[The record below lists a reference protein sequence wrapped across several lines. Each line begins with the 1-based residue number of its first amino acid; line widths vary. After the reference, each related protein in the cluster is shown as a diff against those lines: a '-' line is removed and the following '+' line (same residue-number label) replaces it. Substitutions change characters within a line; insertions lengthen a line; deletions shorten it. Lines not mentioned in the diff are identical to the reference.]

1 MIKKMI
7 GGQKL
12 RDLGSSRYTDDV
24 DYLIYDETD
33 SRLFIHDSDDDI
45 VNAANHPFYTEIWDM
60 DLNSNEVSL
69 QALLDMSA
77 FTFVQHCKN
86 MNFDKADTKEF
97 DIKFLVRKM
106 NGVCNFD
113 IAKKYI
119 EDGEITEVEK
129 IIASVKF

>member
-1 MIKKMI
+1 MEKKMI

-24 DYLIYDETD
+24 DYLIFDSSD
-33 SRLFIHDSDDDI
+33 SRLFIHDTDDDI
-45 VNAANHPFYTEIWDM
+45 VNAANHPFYTEVWNM
-60 DLNSNEVSL
+60 DLNSDEVSCE
-69 QALLDMSA
+69 ALLEMSV

-97 DIKFLVRKM
+97 DIKFLVRKL
-106 NGVCNFD
+106 NGSVNFD

-119 EDGEITEVEK
+119 EAGEITEIEK

>member
-1 MIKKMI
+1 MVKKMI

-24 DYLIYDETD
+24 DYLIFDLSD
-33 SRLFIHDSDDDI
+33 SRLFIHDTDDDI
-45 VNAANHPFYTEIWDM
+45 VNAANHPFYTEVWNM
-60 DLNSNEVSL
+60 DLNRDSVSVE
-69 QALLDMSA
+69 ALLEMSV

-97 DIKFLVRKM
+97 DIKFLVRKL
-106 NGVCNFD
+106 NGSVNFD

-119 EDGEITEVEK
+119 EAGEITEVEK

>member
-1 MIKKMI
+1 MVKKMI

-12 RDLGSSRYTDDV
+12 RDLGSSRYTNDV
-24 DYLIYDETD
+24 DYLIFDETD
-33 SRLFIHDSDDDI
+33 SRLFIHDTDEDI
-45 VNAANHPFYTEIWDM
+45 VNAANHPFYTDIWNM
-60 DLNSNEVSL
+60 DSGEVSL

-77 FTFVQHCKN
+77 FTFVQHCQN

-119 EDGEITEVEK
+119 GAGEITEVEK

>member
-1 MIKKMI
+1 MKKLI

-12 RDLGSSRYTDDV
+12 RNIGSSRYTDDL
-24 DYLIYDETD
+24 DYLIFDESD
-33 SRLFIHDSDDDI
+33 PRLFIHDSEDDI
-45 VNAANHPFYTEIWDM
+45 VNAANHPFYTEIWNM

-69 QALLDMSA
+69 QALLEMSV

-86 MNFDKADTKEF
+86 LNFEKADTKEF

-106 NGVCNFD
+106 EGVCNFD

-119 EDGEITEVEK
+119 EAGEITEVAK
-129 IIASVKF
+129 IISSVKF

>member
-1 MIKKMI
+1 MEKRMI

-24 DYLIYDETD
+24 DYLIFD
-33 SRLFIHDSDDDI
+33 SSDDRLFIQDGNDDI
-45 VNAANHPFYTEIWDM
+45 VNAANHPFYAEIWNM
-60 DLNSNEVSL
+60 GEVSL
-69 QALLDMSA
+69 QALLEMSV

-97 DIKFLVRKM
+97 DIKFLVRTL

-113 IAKKYI
+113 IAKEYI
-119 EDGEITEVEK
+119 EAGEVTEVEK
-129 IIASVKF
+129 IISSVKF

>member
-1 MIKKMI
+1 MEKKMI

-24 DYLIYDETD
+24 DYLIFDSSD

-45 VNAANHPFYTEIWDM
+45 VNAANHPFYSEIWNM
-60 DLNSNEVSL
+60 DLNSNEVSVE
-69 QALLDMSA
+69 ALFEMLV

-97 DIKFLVRKM
+97 DIKFLARTM

-119 EDGEITEVEK
+119 EAGEITEVEK
-129 IIASVKF
+129 IISSVKF